1 MTCLIVSPQIGVIP
15 MNYPS
20 DVAFTD
26 SVKEIQTQKGS
37 RHAYARMEQSSGWE
51 TQLTADAKA
60 FIEAQTSVFLATA
73 NAEGQPYVQHRGGP
87 AGFLRVLDAQTIGFV
102 DFTGNQQ
109 FITLGNLQENRR
121 AYLFLIDYT
130 NRRRLKIWGEA
141 QVVDGDMALME
152 TLINKEYRAR
162 PSQVILFKV
171 SAWDANCPQHIPR
184 RYEAADVEEALAAR
198 DHRIAELEAHIVK
211 LKAAMK

>member
-1 MTCLIVSPQIGVIP
+1 

-141 QVVDGDMALME
+141 QVVEGDMALME

>member
-1 MTCLIVSPQIGVIP
+1 MTCLIVSSQIGVIP

>member
-1 MTCLIVSPQIGVIP
+1 MTCLIVSSQIGVIP

-141 QVVDGDMALME
+141 QVVEGDMALME

>member
-1 MTCLIVSPQIGVIP
+1 MTCLIVSSQIGVIP

-141 QVVDGDMALME
+141 QVVESDMALME